1 MHFVPGNRIGLL
13 RRGAEYFPALVS
25 AIDAARESV
34 YLETY
39 IFEDDDTGR
48 RVAAALG
55 AAARRGVLVRLLVDG
70 FGARDM
76 ARSLRDGLRGDGVQ
90 MLVYRPKISPLTLR
104 RQRLRRMHRKM
115 ACVDGRVA
123 FAGGINIIDDSN
135 TPSQMPPRHDYAV
148 RVEGPLVTAILAE
161 MEKLWGIV
169 AWASLRRR
177 WRPPRRI
184 LAAAPP
190 QGGQRAAL
198 VIRDNLRHRSDIED
212 AYLQAIDAA
221 KEEVIIANAYFL
233 PGRRFRRALR
243 GAASRGV
250 RVHLLLQGHVEYLL
264 LHYAS
269 RALYGSLLA
278 AGVHIHEYHRGFL
291 HAKVAVSDGRWATVG
306 SSNIDPFSLLLSREA
321 NIVIDDRAFAQQLGD
336 SLRQSLER
344 DSTALTR
351 SLWTSRTFLQKL
363 PAWAAYALVRLL
375 MTVFRYGDPQ

>member
-13 RRGAEYFPALVS
+13 SRGAEYFPALVS

-76 ARSLRDGLRGDGVQ
+76 ARSLRDGMRGDGVQ
-90 MLVYRPKISPLTLR
+90 LLVYRPKISPLTLR

-135 TPSQMPPRHDYAV
+135 TPGQMPPRHDYAV
-148 RVEGPLVTAILAE
+148 RVEGPLVTGILTE

-177 WRPPRRI
+177 WRPPRRS

-212 AYLQAIDAA
+212 AYLQAIDTA
-221 KEEVIIANAYFL
+221 KEEIIIANAYFL

-321 NIVIDDRAFAQQLGD
+321 NIVIDDRAFAQQLGV
-336 SLRQSLER
+336 SLWQSMER

-351 SLWTSRTFLQKL
+351 SHWTSRTFLQKL
-363 PAWAAYALVRLL
+363 PVWAAYALVRLL